1 MPLSNP
7 PVRSLLALAFAVL
20 ILALTA
26 QTGVGADDA
35 PPLTKGPTSVQIKVY
50 GVKEATSKLAGSKR
64 RGSANAKPRS
74 TSGSAYTYVP
84 KADYETQHKAYQDNL
99 KRIID
104 HNNETAAAQDAC
116 TSSAT
121 QFGCNG
127 GTYLDMPADFNVRA
141 AADSADPAAP
151 AAAPVPVVSPQQ
163 AAYIASARLRLTAPK
178 PMIGPPPSINKW
190 KMAAVGYPMWL
201 WADGNL
207 NPAPV
212 SDSVYDL
219 AVSLDARLVK
229 VVYEMGDGQKVT
241 CTDVSRSW
249 NSGVPPAAESPV
261 CGYTYEQPSLPSG
274 EYTIT
279 ANAVWAVDWTVN
291 NTTGTIPFFQSAST
305 QLPVGELQVL
315 NR

>member
-1 MPLSNP
+1 MRLKIAILSS
-7 PVRSLLALAFAVL
+7 VLLSFLFTVND
-20 ILALTA
+20 A
-26 QTGVGADDA
+26 QADTSPNGGSVSTDKYGAYA
-35 PPLTKGPTSVQIKVY
+35 K
-50 GVKEATSKLAGSKR
+50 AWHKLESR
-64 RGSANAKPRS
+64 RRASPQKPAAARPKPK
-74 TSGSAYTYVP
+74 YTYVP
-84 KADYETQHKAYQDNL
+84 KEEYETRQKAYQSEL
-99 KRIID
+99 QRAIQ
-104 HNNETAAAQDAC
+104 NNAAIANAQARC
-116 TSSAT
+116 TESPTGLA
-121 QFGCNG
+121 CNG
-127 GTYLDMPADFNVRA
+127 GAYVNLPGDFNIRPA
-141 AADSADPAAP
+141 GDPAAP

-207 NPAPV
+207 HPAPV

-229 VVYEMGDGQKVT
+229 VVYEMGDGHKVT

-249 NSGVPPAAESPV
+249 NSGIPAAAESPV
-261 CGYTYEQPSLPSG
+261 CGYTYEQPSLPSV